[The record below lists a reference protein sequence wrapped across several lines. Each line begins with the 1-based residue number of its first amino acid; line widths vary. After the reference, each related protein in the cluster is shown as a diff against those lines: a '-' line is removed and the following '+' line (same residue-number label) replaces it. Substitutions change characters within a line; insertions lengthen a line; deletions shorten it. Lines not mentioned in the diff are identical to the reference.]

1 MHIPEKQLFLA
12 YTRQDVASIIDT
24 IRALKNRSQAFAV
37 VGADYSAWAELRRS
51 KIDFK
56 TPSEYFSGENCARI
70 DAEAARLARSW
81 YKNVERKLSYH
92 TISLAE
98 MVQYDFV
105 HCFIDALR
113 SIEIASA
120 IMDTEQ
126 PSHILLPRHWPIRKP
141 NSVRYES
148 LPSCLAHFADLSGT
162 KATYYKS
169 TERRSSKER
178 LGEIAKLYRVSNLI
192 VREALSPARNPHHLD
207 NAVFLDFPERVFSRI
222 KEHLRNRNV
231 GLVVNM
237 KPIERILAR
246 SRIRARL
253 HGSQSYD
260 QVELD
265 EAWLRTG
272 LDYEDLSLIE
282 LMSNRFYDFLEN
294 QCALLSAYVDGTERL
309 IKDMD
314 PGVVVLREDVSPI
327 MRTIAKT
334 FKINGTPTMVIQHGI
349 TGVDIGGIH
358 VMPVEADVQAV
369 WGERTRDWSILNG
382 KPADSQVITG
392 NPAYDL
398 IVSTTPMIARSS
410 KIYKTLRLN
419 KEKGIV
425 VIATNWYQPVS
436 SCYTPEQDLAFIM
449 KTLTAMKKFHDKQI
463 VVKLHPAYSREYRE
477 IVKDSMRELGIQEI
491 TVTSRFLWELLYL
504 CDLLITQTSGVA
516 LEAMLLDKPVVIME
530 TRGMESSYS
539 RSEGFV
545 HADGTVEEIASAI
558 ENTLYNEE
566 LRIKLAKERKR
577 TVYAYAYKQDD
588 GASER
593 VACLIVKL
601 MRNKK
606 RISGIM
612 HV

>member
-1 MHIPEKQLFLA
+1 M
-12 YTRQDVASIIDT
+12 RSIIDT
-24 IRALKNRSQAFAV
+24 VGVLKKRSQPFTV
-37 VGADYSAWAELRRS
+37 IGADYFAWDELRRS

-70 DAEAARLARSW
+70 NAEAARLARSW
-81 YKNVERKLSYH
+81 YKNIEPNLPYH

-105 HCFIDALR
+105 HSFIDALR
-113 SIEIASA
+113 SIEIAST
-120 IMDTEQ
+120 IIETEQ
-126 PSHILLPRHWPIRKP
+126 PSQIILPRHWPIRKA

-148 LPSCLAHFADLSGT
+148 LPKCLAHFAHLSGT
-162 KATYYKS
+162 KATYYES
-169 TERRSSKER
+169 TETRSSEER
-178 LGEIAKLYRVSNLI
+178 FGGFAKLYRVSNLI
-192 VREALSPARNPHHLD
+192 LRELLSPVRNPHHLE
-207 NAVFLDFPERVFSRI
+207 NAVFLDFPERAFSRI
-222 KEHLRNRNV
+222 KEHLRKENV

-237 KPIERILAR
+237 KPLERILVR
-246 SRIRARL
+246 GRISARL
-253 HGSQSYD
+253 HGSQSYN

-265 EAWLRTG
+265 EASLRTG
-272 LDYEDLSLIE
+272 LDYEGLSLIE
-282 LMSNRFYDFLEN
+282 IMSNRFYDFVNN
-294 QCALLSAYVDGTERL
+294 QCALLSAYVDGTEQL

-334 FKINGTPTMVIQHGI
+334 CKINGIPTMVIQHGI
-349 TGVDIGGIH
+349 TGADIGGIH

-398 IVSTTPMIARSS
+398 IVSTTPMMARSS

-436 SCYTPEQDLAFIM
+436 SCYTPEQDVAFIV
-449 KTLTAMKKFHDKQI
+449 KTLTAMKKFHDMQI

-477 IVKDSMRELGIQEI
+477 IVKDAMRELGIQEM
-491 TVTSRFLWELLYL
+491 TVTSRFLWELLYF

-516 LEAMLLDKPVVIME
+516 LDAMLLDKPVVIME

-539 RSEGFV
+539 RSEGLV

-566 LRIKLAKERKR
+566 LRIKLAKERKE
-577 TVYAYAYKQDD
+577 TVYAYTYKQDD

-593 VACLIVKL
+593 VACLIVKQ

-606 RISGIM
+606 RNSGIM
-612 HV
+612 LV